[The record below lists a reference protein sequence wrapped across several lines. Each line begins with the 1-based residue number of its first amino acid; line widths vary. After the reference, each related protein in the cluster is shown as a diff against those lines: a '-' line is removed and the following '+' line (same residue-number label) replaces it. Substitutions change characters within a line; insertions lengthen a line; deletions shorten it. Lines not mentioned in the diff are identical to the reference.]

1 MIHLRWRP
9 DEVASLVVDGP
20 SPDEMATLVRI
31 CEASAEDIT
40 ARVTA
45 GLSHL

>member
-20 SPDEMATLVRI
+20 SADELAPLVRI
-31 CEASAEDIT
+31 CVATAEDIA
-40 ARVTA
+40 ARVTE